1 MGVVVGLV
9 LGGFLGSLLIGLLS
23 VSPLSG
29 VVSVA
34 GGRLTLLALT
44 FFATLILM
52 GRLGYRLGRRYYREY
67 PPPQRGQPEE

>member
-9 LGGFLGSLLIGLLS
+9 VGGFLGSLLIGLLS
-23 VSPLSG
+23 VSPLAG

-34 GGRLTLLALT
+34 AARLTVLALT

-52 GRLGYRLGRRYYREY
+52 GRVGYRLGRRFYREY
-67 PPPQRGQPEE
+67 PPPERSQLGE